1 MGERIRKENLWIEIK
16 TILMWDFSSL
26 LSFLPWLKIFVL
38 TWDVCISFYIISSCH
53 HSNSDWI
60 FYFIFVFLQK
70 MYNFYF
76 QLCFWIHFFFLFLF
90 MFRESDSVERTIVG
104 YLIHHLGIEIAYVF
118 WVRIF
123 RREPSMAWRW
133 FLFPSTSNAFIITL
147 KEVKVMRQFNFFCL
161 YCSAAISSNMEFIL

>member
-60 FYFIFVFLQK
+60 FYFCLFAENVQFLFPVVFL
-70 MYNFYF
+70 NT
-76 QLCFWIHFFFLFLF
+76 FFFLFLF

-161 YCSAAISSNMEFIL
+161 YCSAAISSNMEFVL

>member
-60 FYFIFVFLQK
+60 FYFCLFAENVQFLFPVVFL
-70 MYNFYF
+70 NT
-76 QLCFWIHFFFLFLF
+76 FFFLFLF

-104 YLIHHLGIEIAYVF
+104 YLIHHLGIEIAYMF

-161 YCSAAISSNMEFIL
+161 YCSAAISSNMEFVL

>member
-1 MGERIRKENLWIEIK
+1 MFVYLSILLAVATIQILIEYF
-16 TILMWDFSSL
+16 ILF
-26 LSFLPWLKIFVL
+26 LSFCRKC
-38 TWDVCISFYIISSCH
+38 TISISSCV
-53 HSNSDWI
+53 SEYI
-60 FYFIFVFLQK
+60 F
-70 MYNFYF
+70 
-76 QLCFWIHFFFLFLF
+76 FWFLF

-104 YLIHHLGIEIAYVF
+104 YLIHHLGIEIAYMF

>member
-1 MGERIRKENLWIEIK
+1 
-16 TILMWDFSSL
+16 MWDFSSL

-60 FYFIFVFLQK
+60 FYFCLFAENVQFLFPVVFL
-70 MYNFYF
+70 NT
-76 QLCFWIHFFFLFLF
+76 FFFLFLF
-90 MFRESDSVERTIVG
+90 MFRKSDSVERTIVG
-104 YLIHHLGIEIAYVF
+104 YLIHHLGIEIAYMF

>member
-60 FYFIFVFLQK
+60 FYFCLFAENVQFLFPVVFL
-70 MYNFYF
+70 NT
-76 QLCFWIHFFFLFLF
+76 FFFLFLF
-90 MFRESDSVERTIVG
+90 TFRESDSVERTIVG
-104 YLIHHLGIEIAYVF
+104 YLIHHLGIEIAYMF

-161 YCSAAISSNMEFIL
+161 YCSAAISSNMEFVL

>member
-60 FYFIFVFLQK
+60 FYFCLFAENVQFLFPVVFL
-70 MYNFYF
+70 NT
-76 QLCFWIHFFFLFLF
+76 FFFLFLF

-104 YLIHHLGIEIAYVF
+104 YLIHHLGIEIAYMF